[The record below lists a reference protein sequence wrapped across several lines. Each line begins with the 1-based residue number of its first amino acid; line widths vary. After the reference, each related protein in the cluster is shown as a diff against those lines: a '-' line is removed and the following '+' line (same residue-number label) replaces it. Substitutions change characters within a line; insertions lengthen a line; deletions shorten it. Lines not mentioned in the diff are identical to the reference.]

1 VAKDLG
7 LQLPEIRDQGVHITE
22 RGRTQYFTLH
32 GKTGHLVTAERIDR
46 EQLCR
51 VVEKCVLR
59 CELIVDGQM

>member
-7 LQLPEIRDQGVHITE
+7 LHLPALGDRGVRVVSE
-22 RGRTQYFTLH
+22 GRTQYFALH

-51 VVEKCVLR
+51 LVEKCVLR
-59 CELIVDGQM
+59 CELIVQGEM

>member
-7 LQLPEIRDQGVHITE
+7 LHMPALGGHGVRVVSE
-22 RGRTQYFTLH
+22 GRTQYFALH

-51 VVEKCVLR
+51 LVEKCVLR
-59 CELIVDGQM
+59 CELIVEGEM

>member
-1 VAKDLG
+1 VVKDLG
-7 LQLPEIRDQGVHITE
+7 LQLPEFSDRSVRIIE

-51 VVEKCVLR
+51 LVEKCVLR
-59 CELIVDGQM
+59 CELIVEGQM

>member
-7 LQLPEIRDQGVHITE
+7 LQLPAIRDGGIRVASEST
-22 RGRTQYFTLH
+22 TQYFALH

-51 VVEKCVLR
+51 LVEKCVLR
-59 CELIVDGQM
+59 CELIVEGEM

>member
-7 LQLPEIRDQGVHITE
+7 LQLPELRDGGVRVVSE
-22 RGRTQYFTLH
+22 GRTQYFALN

-51 VVEKCVLR
+51 LVEQCVLR
-59 CELIVDGQM
+59 CELIVE

>member
-7 LQLPEIRDQGVHITE
+7 LQLPEVTDSGVRITG
-22 RGRTQYFTLH
+22 RGRTQYFVLH

-51 VVEKCVLR
+51 SLQQCVLR
-59 CELIVDGQM
+59 CELIVEGEM

>member
-7 LQLPEIRDQGVHITE
+7 LELAALQDRSVHVASKH
-22 RGRTQYFTLH
+22 RTQYFSLH

-51 VVEKCVLR
+51 LVETCVLR
-59 CELIVDGQM
+59 CEVIVEEEI